1 MKIECLTE
9 AKFLLIIKFK
19 KSWLVKKLYQ
29 IKIKNEVLQT
39 Q

>member
-1 MKIECLTE
+1 MFNRGKIFTYN
-9 AKFLLIIKFK
+9 KFK